1 LVIERFAPG
10 RGFREGVKVGL
21 GFAAGSFLLAVAFG
35 AVARAEGWGTTAPI
49 AASLV
54 IFSGSAQFTLASTL
68 GGGGGVI
75 TAVAAAALINARFV
89 PMSLAI
95 APSLR
100 GGRWRRALEGQA
112 VVDGSWAFAH
122 VGRGRFDRERLIG
135 ATLPQWPAWVAGTVI
150 GVYAA
155 PSKAVSST
163 LGLDVIFPAFF
174 LVLLLSELRT
184 SRHSR
189 ITGLASATIA
199 ALLSYAFP
207 VGLVVL
213 VTTSLMLVAHAART
227 THEE

>member
-1 LVIERFAPG
+1 MG
-10 RGFREGVKVGL
+10 RHS
-21 GFAAGSFLLAVAFG
+21 ADS
-35 AVARAEGWGTTAPI
+35 
-49 AASLV
+49 ASLV

-122 VGRGRFDRERLIG
+122 VGQGRFDRERLIG
-135 ATLPQWPAWVAGTVI
+135 ATLPQWPAWVAGTAI

-155 PSKAVSST
+155 PSKALST
-163 LGLDVIFPAFF
+163 ALGLDVIFPVFF

-189 ITGLASATIA
+189 IIALASATIA

-213 VTTSLMLVAHAART
+213 VTTSLMLIAPAARK
-227 THEE
+227 THVE